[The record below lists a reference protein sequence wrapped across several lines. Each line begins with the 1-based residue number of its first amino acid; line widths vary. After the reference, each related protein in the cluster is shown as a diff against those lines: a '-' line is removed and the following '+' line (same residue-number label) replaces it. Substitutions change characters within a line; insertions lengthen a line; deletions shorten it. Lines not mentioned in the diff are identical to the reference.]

1 MRKTVKGTQTVTLN
15 GINGD
20 IPVHMF
26 ENVETLR
33 PKNVNEHNTATDNGT
48 PVYKKDEIIKIA
60 NYVDV
65 TSENYSKDGNP
76 DVIKFRKNVTK
87 QLLQLDKEDELE
99 STDAKVK
106 EKGFVL
112 TLEITEED
120 VKKYIEIVMYK
131 EKDEE
136 AGESSKALKEEIKGR
151 VLVRVPNTK
160 GLTDADDCTY
170 YGVNELIF
178 DSDIDD
184 GLWRLTEKSEWKAKT
199 YLVLDF
205 NKNLMVNKGIYL
217 TLDLPFNNNIG
228 WYDPYRKVISGYNIS
243 PIMEKELLLTPEF
256 S

>member
-1 MRKTVKGTQTVTLN
+1 MRKTVKGTQTVTLS

-33 PKNVNEHNTATDNGT
+33 PKNVKEHDTATDNGT
-48 PVYKKDEIIKIA
+48 TPSYKNDEIIKIA

-99 STDAKVK
+99 GDNVK

-120 VKKYIEIVMYK
+120 VKKYVEIVMYK
-131 EKDEE
+131 EKDTENE
-136 AGESSKALKEEIKGR
+136 QNQKALKEEIKGR

-160 GLTDADDCTY
+160 GLTGADDCTY
-170 YGVNELIF
+170 YGVNDLTF

>member
-33 PKNVNEHNTATDNGT
+33 PKNVNEHNTANDNGT
-48 PVYKKDEIIKIA
+48 TPVYQKDEIIKIA

-99 STDAKVK
+99 GDGVK
-106 EKGFVL
+106 EKGFIL

-120 VKKYIEIVMYK
+120 VKKYVEIVMYK

-160 GLTDADDCTY
+160 GLTGADDCTY
-170 YGVNELIF
+170 YGVNELTF

>member
-33 PKNVNEHNTATDNGT
+33 PKNVNEHNTANDNGT
-48 PVYKKDEIIKIA
+48 PVYAKNEIIKIA

-99 STDAKVK
+99 GDGMK

-120 VKKYIEIVMYK
+120 VKKYVEIVMYK

-136 AGESSKALKEEIKGR
+136 AGESSKVLKEEIKGR

-160 GLTDADDCTY
+160 GLTGADDCTY

>member
-1 MRKTVKGTQTVTLN
+1 MRKTVKGTQTVTLS
-15 GINGD
+15 GINDD

-33 PKNVNEHNTATDNGT
+33 PKNIEESD
-48 PVYKKDEIIKIA
+48 IIKIA

-65 TSENYSKDGNP
+65 TSDNYSKDGNP

-99 STDAKVK
+99 STDTKVK

-120 VKKYIEIVMYK
+120 VKKYVEIVMYK
-131 EKDEE
+131 EKDTENE
-136 AGESSKALKEEIKGR
+136 QNQKALKEEIKGR

-160 GLTDADDCTY
+160 GLTGAEDCTY
-170 YGVNELIF
+170 YGVNDLTF

>member
-15 GINGD
+15 GISND

-33 PKNVNEHNTATDNGT
+33 PKNVQEHNTTNDNGT
-48 PVYKKDEIIKIA
+48 TPVYAKNEIIKIA
-60 NYVDV
+60 NYEDI

-76 DVIKFRKNVTK
+76 DVTKFRKNVTK

-99 STDAKVK
+99 NDGMK
-106 EKGFVL
+106 EKGFIL
-112 TLEITEED
+112 TIEITEED
-120 VKKYIEIVMYK
+120 IKKYIEIVMYK

-136 AGESSKALKEEIKGR
+136 AEEGSKALKEDIKGR
-151 VLVRVPNTK
+151 ILIRVSNTK
-160 GLTDADDCTY
+160 GLNGTDDCTY
-170 YGVNELIF
+170 YGINDLTF

-217 TLDLPFNNNIG
+217 TLDLPFNNNIS
-228 WYDPYRKVISGYNIS
+228 WYEPYRKMISGYNIS
-243 PIMEKELLLTPEF
+243 PIIEKELILTPEF
-256 S
+256 N

>member
-15 GINGD
+15 GINSD
-20 IPVHMF
+20 IPIHMF
-26 ENVETLR
+26 ENVETLC
-33 PKNVNEHNTATDNGT
+33 PKNVQEHNTANDNGT
-48 PVYKKDEIIKIA
+48 TPVYAKNEIIKIA
-60 NYVDV
+60 NYEDI

-99 STDAKVK
+99 GNDVK
-106 EKGFVL
+106 EKGFIL
-112 TLEITEED
+112 TIEITEED
-120 VKKYIEIVMYK
+120 IKKYIEIVMYK

-136 AGESSKALKEEIKGR
+136 AGDESKILKEEIKGR
-151 VLVRVPNTK
+151 ILIRISNTK
-160 GLTDADDCTY
+160 GLTGTDDCTY
-170 YGVNELIF
+170 YGINDLTF

-217 TLDLPFNNNIG
+217 TLDLPFNNNIS
-228 WYDPYRKVISGYNIS
+228 WYEPYRKMISGYNIS
-243 PIMEKELLLTPEF
+243 PIIEKELILTPEF
-256 S
+256 N

>member
-1 MRKTVKGTQTVTLN
+1 MRKTVKGTQTVTLS

-33 PKNVNEHNTATDNGT
+33 PKNVQESD
-48 PVYKKDEIIKIA
+48 IIKIA

-65 TSENYSKDGNP
+65 TSDNYSKDGNP
-76 DVIKFRKNVTK
+76 DVIRFRKNVTK

-99 STDAKVK
+99 STDTKVK

-120 VKKYIEIVMYK
+120 VKKYVEIVMYK
-131 EKDEE
+131 EKDTENE
-136 AGESSKALKEEIKGR
+136 QNQKALKEEIKGR

-160 GLTDADDCTY
+160 GLTGADDCTY
-170 YGVNELIF
+170 YGVNDLTF